1 MQKNIFKKAVPN
13 GLTIFRCIS
22 AILLPLIIIYGG
34 NNGAIISVPL
44 LLLAGL
50 SDYFDG
56 FYARKYNVLSNFGK
70 IIDPIADKLLVIGVL
85 LALASENVFDYYYS
99 FIAALVII
107 LREVLISGL
116 RESISSYKISLEVSL
131 LSKWKTAAQLIACGF
146 FLAWRSDIFLYEIK
160 LLGLISYAILW
171 FAAIITAVT
180 GIQYILK
187 INLFFQ
193 NKKNVEFKWLLNI
206 FLG

>member
-1 MQKNIFKKAVPN
+1 MQKNLFKKTVPN
-13 GLTIFRCIS
+13 GLTIFRCIT

-34 NNGAIISVPL
+34 DNGAFIAAPL

-56 FYARKYNVLSNFGK
+56 FYARKYDVVSNFGK
-70 IIDPIADKLLVIGVL
+70 IIDPIADKLLVIGVI
-85 LALASENVFDYYYS
+85 LALASENILDYNYS
-99 FIAALVII
+99 FIAALIII

-116 RESISSYKISLEVSL
+116 RESMSSYKISLEVST
-131 LSKWKTAAQLIACGF
+131 LSKWKTAIQLLGCGS
-146 FLAWRSDIFLYEIK
+146 FLVWRSDVLLYEIK
-160 LLGLISYAILW
+160 LLGLISYTVLW
-171 FAAIITAVT
+171 IAAIITAIT

-193 NKKNVEFKWLLNI
+193 NKKK
-206 FLG
+206 

>member
-1 MQKNIFKKAVPN
+1 MQKNLIKKTIPN
-13 GLTIFRCIS
+13 GLTIFRCIT
-22 AILLPLIIIYGG
+22 AILLPMIIIYGG
-34 NNGAIISVPL
+34 DNGAVIAAPL

-56 FYARKYNVLSNFGK
+56 FYARKYDVVSNFGK

-85 LALASENVFDYYYS
+85 LALASENMLDYNYS
-99 FIAALVII
+99 FIAALIII

-116 RESISSYKISLEVSL
+116 RESMSSYKISLEVSL
-131 LSKWKTAAQLIACGF
+131 LSKWKTAIQLLACGS
-146 FLAWRSDIFLYEIK
+146 FLVWRSDILLYEIK
-160 LLGLISYAILW
+160 LLGLISYTVLW
-171 FAAIITAVT
+171 FAAIITAIT

-193 NKKNVEFKWLLNI
+193 NKKK
-206 FLG
+206 

>member
-1 MQKNIFKKAVPN
+1 MQKNLIKKTIPN
-13 GLTIFRCIS
+13 GLTIFRCIT

-34 NNGAIISVPL
+34 DNGAVIAAPL

-56 FYARKYNVLSNFGK
+56 FYARKYDVVSNFGK

-85 LALASENVFDYYYS
+85 LALASENMLDYNYS
-99 FIAALVII
+99 FIAALIII

-116 RESISSYKISLEVSL
+116 RESMSSYKISLEVSI
-131 LSKWKTAAQLIACGF
+131 LSKWKTAIQLLGCGS
-146 FLAWRSDIFLYEIK
+146 FLVWRSDILLYEIK
-160 LLGLISYAILW
+160 LLGLISYTVLW
-171 FAAIITAVT
+171 FAAIITAIT

-187 INLFFQ
+187 INLFFK
-193 NKKNVEFKWLLNI
+193 NKKK
-206 FLG
+206 

>member
-1 MQKNIFKKAVPN
+1 MQKNLIKKTIPN
-13 GLTIFRCIS
+13 GLTIFRCIT

-34 NNGAIISVPL
+34 DNGAVIAAPL

-56 FYARKYNVLSNFGK
+56 FYARKYDVVSNFGK

-85 LALASENVFDYYYS
+85 LALASENILDYNYS
-99 FIAALVII
+99 FIAALIII

-116 RESISSYKISLEVSL
+116 RESMSSYKISLEVST
-131 LSKWKTAAQLIACGF
+131 LSKWKTTIQLLGCGS
-146 FLAWRSDIFLYEIK
+146 FLVWRSDVLLYEIK
-160 LLGLISYAILW
+160 LLGLISYTVLW
-171 FAAIITAVT
+171 IAAIITAIT

-187 INLFFQ
+187 INLFFKY
-193 NKKNVEFKWLLNI
+193 KKK
-206 FLG
+206 